1 MKTTKHQILK
11 SKEGFASQ
19 CRIHE
24 AFTTKTA
31 LRNELQRLNDSWSRN
46 GGEIV
51 KFNKKDMLLVVR
63 ESDNSAT
70 YTFEYLE
77 RYI

>member
-1 MKTTKHQILK
+1 MKTAKHQILK

-19 CRIHE
+19 SRIYE

-31 LRNELQRLNDSWSRN
+31 LRNELQRLYDSWSR
-46 GGEIV
+46 GGIV
-51 KFNKKDMLLVVR
+51 NKFNKKDMLLVVS
-63 ESDNSAT
+63 EQDDSAT

-77 RYI
+77 KY

>member
-1 MKTTKHQILK
+1 MKTAKHQILK
-11 SKEGFASQ
+11 SKEGFSSQ
-19 CRIHE
+19 CRIYE
-24 AFTTKTA
+24 AFATKTA
-31 LRNELQRLNDSWSRN
+31 LRNELQRLYDSWSRN